1 MIQGVEDEIEK
12 LLEES
17 VLEKVENLAMR
28 EVIQLA

>member
-1 MIQGVEDEIEK
+1 MIQGVEDEIDK